1 MHTVNI
7 PEYGLAA
14 ARRRRDA
21 FGIFD
26 DISPAKTAMLVVD
39 MQTGFMQPDEV
50 AENPHAR
57 DIVPNINA
65 LTAQA
70 RRAGATVV
78 YLRHTYDPQSTDRD
92 WPLWLDHFINP
103 AKRQLMKD
111 TFQAGSRGHEIDR
124 SIERQPQ
131 DLVVDKTRFSA
142 FIQGSS
148 DLHELLQAR
157 GIDTLVIA
165 GTLTNVCCESTARD
179 AMMLNYKVVF
189 ASDATAARG
198 DGEHNGALAG
208 LMAMFADVRPTSEIL
223 HLLMRKG

>member
-1 MHTVNI
+1 MHAINI
-7 PEYGLAA
+7 PDYALAA
-14 ARRRRDA
+14 AIRRRDA
-21 FGIFD
+21 VGVFD
-26 DISPAKTAMLVVD
+26 GISPANTAVLVVD
-39 MQTGFMQPDEV
+39 MQVGFVQPGEV

-65 LTAQA
+65 LTARA
-70 RRAGATVV
+70 RSAGATIV
-78 YLRHTYDPQSTDRD
+78 YLRHTYDPQTTDRD

-111 TFQAGSRGHEIDR
+111 SFRPGGSGHEVDG
-124 SIERQPQ
+124 SIARQKH
-131 DLVVDKTRFSA
+131 DVIVDKTRFSA

-148 DLHELLQAR
+148 NLHDFLQGR
-157 GIDTLVIA
+157 GIDSLIIT

-179 AMMLNYKVVF
+179 AMMLNYKVFF

-208 LMAMFADVRPTSEIL
+208 LMAMFADVRSTSEIL
-223 HLLMRKG
+223 QLLD